1 MAARCTCST
10 NTCSTKTR
18 SCFPCSTNTCSTKT
32 RSCFSFLFLAL
43 YCAIVLCL
51 CFFSIS
57 STTPWGKCFSCRSK
71 SKTLLCLLEY
81 FLLAIFETTA
91 KNSVLERC
99 GPGPHLQYE
108 KIRSKSKLRYFG
120 EKLAEYPYGIVPVLE
135 SVDLFAFSLTLTL
148 SHPTPRRDQRPQED
162 FHP

>member
-99 GPGPHLQYE
+99 GPGLARIFNMKKFDLNQNSVILVRNSLSTRMVSYQY
-108 KIRSKSKLRYFG
+108 
-120 EKLAEYPYGIVPVLE
+120 
-135 SVDLFAFSLTLTL
+135 
-148 SHPTPRRDQRPQED
+148 
-162 FHP
+162 